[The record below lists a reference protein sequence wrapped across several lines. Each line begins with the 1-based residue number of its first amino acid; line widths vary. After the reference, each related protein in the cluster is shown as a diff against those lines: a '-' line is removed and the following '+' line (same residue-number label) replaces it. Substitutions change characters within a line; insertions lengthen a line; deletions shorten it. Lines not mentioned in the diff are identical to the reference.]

1 MLRAN
6 GFLLIFHNVT
16 TTISKRAYSKSKV
29 MADGQISVVI
39 VTQSAPHINL
49 CTLCVCSDAI
59 RHAMTFIMENERK
72 EFCVAFHL
80 SFSHVICVSIGALCT
95 VYVLQ
100 CKMYGNVPKDIS
112 HRWCG
117 VMGSLV
123 DFYLLELCALYIRSI
138 VLCFG
143 GWRWWQWRNRCEVFV
158 VLHY

>member
-6 GFLLIFHNVT
+6 GFLLILHNVT

-72 EFCVAFHL
+72 KFL
-80 SFSHVICVSIGALCT
+80 RCVSSVFLARYMCLDWRI
-95 VYVLQ
+95 VYCILQ
-100 CKMYGNVPKDIS
+100 CMVPKDIS
-112 HRWCG
+112 HRRYG

-143 GWRWWQWRNRCEVFV
+143 G
-158 VLHY
+158 